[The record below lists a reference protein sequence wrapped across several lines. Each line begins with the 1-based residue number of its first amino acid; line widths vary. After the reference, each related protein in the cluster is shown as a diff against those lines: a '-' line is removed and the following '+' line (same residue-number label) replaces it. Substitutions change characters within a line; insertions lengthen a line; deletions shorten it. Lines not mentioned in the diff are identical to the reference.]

1 MPWTVFNRYGQ
12 RKYLTSSEVDSFVK
26 SAKGTSIEV
35 QSFCWM
41 LAFSGCRISEALS
54 LTRDSIDFEAK
65 HVIIRCLKKRG
76 KRVFRAIPLPP
87 DYLKLLR
94 RWLGQVKHGT
104 SPLWP
109 WSRMTGYR
117 RICEVMQAA
126 GVKGSYATPKG
137 LRHAFGVRAIQ
148 ASVPLTLVQR
158 WLGHAD
164 IKTTAIYTGAMG
176 PEEREIAARMWQSK
190 SMWGRSSSEA
200 RPSQRERKLDSVNA
214 DFDYPELDEYLRDTS
229 TQSECGPV
237 STEMVKIDTVP
248 LSLGKLVNGAK
259 KITETRIGRMLYC
272 PLIQFWIQ
280 CNSDYRDNSASYSSM
295 HDAPLVDA
303 PWVLPRFEPTG

>member
-1 MPWTVFNRYGQ
+1 MTA
-12 RKYLTSSEVDSFVK
+12 SEVDSFVK
-26 SAKGTSIEV
+26 SAKATSIEV

-94 RWLGQVKHGT
+94 RWLGQARQGT
-104 SPLWP
+104 ALLWP

-126 GVKGSYATPKG
+126 GVRGGYATPKG

-176 PEEREIAARMWQSK
+176 PEEREIAARMWQNK
-190 SMWGRSSSEA
+190 SMWAKPSPDDRSAIRDRETNTVNSS
-200 RPSQRERKLDSVNA
+200 L
-214 DFDYPELDEYLRDTS
+214 DYPELDEYTRDTS
-229 TQSECGPV
+229 SRSEDAPV
-237 STEMVKIDTVP
+237 SFDPAKVRSAPTPFV
-248 LSLGKLVNGAK
+248 KLVNGAK
-259 KITETRIGRMLYC
+259 KITETRAVRMLYC
-272 PLIQFWIQ
+272 PLIQFWIDRHRLTGSTRRVSGGLNGPCGAQ
-280 CNSDYRDNSASYSSM
+280 SGGERRDCRQRAYV
-295 HDAPLVDA
+295 APSQAVI
-303 PWVLPRFEPTG
+303 R